1 MLSKK
6 LKPIFIKKE
15 NLIRIGPKRDGGYVI
30 DKRIINKID
39 HLITCGL
46 NDDWSFENQFLKLN
60 SKPLLNAYDHTVNS
74 FFWKKKFSKDILDF
88 FLLKKLSFY
97 KIINIFKYIEYLFF
111 FRGPKKHHKLKV
123 SKKNIDNKE
132 ISIDN
137 ILKNKKNILLK
148 IDIEGDEY
156 KILNN
161 ISKNSLKISCLII
174 EFHFI
179 KQKLKKIYDFVDK
192 TKNLKIAH
200 IHANNVAGVDKYGIP
215 LALEITFINSNLIET
230 DKKKNLQNYPIYKID
245 YPSVKRNKDIKL
257 IFR

>member
-97 KIINIFKYIEYLFF
+97 KIINTNNDSIFF
-111 FRGPKKHHKLKV
+111 F
-123 SKKNIDNKE
+123 
-132 ISIDN
+132 
-137 ILKNKKNILLK
+137 
-148 IDIEGDEY
+148 
-156 KILNN
+156 
-161 ISKNSLKISCLII
+161 
-174 EFHFI
+174 
-179 KQKLKKIYDFVDK
+179 
-192 TKNLKIAH
+192 
-200 IHANNVAGVDKYGIP
+200 
-215 LALEITFINSNLIET
+215 
-230 DKKKNLQNYPIYKID
+230 
-245 YPSVKRNKDIKL
+245 
-257 IFR
+257 